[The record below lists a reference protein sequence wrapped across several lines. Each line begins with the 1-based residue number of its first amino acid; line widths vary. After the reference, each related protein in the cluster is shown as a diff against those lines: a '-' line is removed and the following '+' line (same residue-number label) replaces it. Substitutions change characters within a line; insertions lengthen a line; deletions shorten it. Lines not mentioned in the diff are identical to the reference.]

1 MSNST
6 PLASMTVDT
15 VLARWPQCADIFNN
29 YNMACVGCPVAPYYT
44 VSEVADVYDL
54 PIDEFVAVLEQAIE
68 ETKTK

>member
-1 MSNST
+1 MSDST
-6 PLASMTVDT
+6 QLASMTVDK

-44 VSEVADVYDL
+44 VSEVAKVYDL

-68 ETKTK
+68 EAETQ

>member
-1 MSNST
+1 MSNPT
-6 PLASMTVDT
+6 QLASMTVDT

-44 VSEVADVYDL
+44 VGEVANVYNL

-68 ETKTK
+68 EAEAE